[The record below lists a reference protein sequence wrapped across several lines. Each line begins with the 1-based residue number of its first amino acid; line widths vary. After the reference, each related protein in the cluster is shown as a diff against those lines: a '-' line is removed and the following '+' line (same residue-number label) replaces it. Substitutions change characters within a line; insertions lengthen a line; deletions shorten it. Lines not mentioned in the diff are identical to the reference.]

1 ISVFLCITGLVA
13 FIQAFRGKANLGIDF
28 TGGTLLYL
36 KSEKPPSLDKI
47 RKVLSQEG
55 FKDFTLQ
62 DVKGENMLLLKL
74 KSSKETLTEDVNKIL
89 VTLKSKAP
97 EYKFSLLAKEEIG
110 ATISKELKKKATLA
124 ILGALLGIIL
134 YLTFRFNFHFGLAA
148 GIATFHDVLVTLGIF
163 YLLGKEINLLFITAL
178 LTLAGYSLTD
188 TVVIFDRIREN
199 ILNKKFK
206 NFDKLINTSIN
217 EMLARTIITTITTLF
232 GSLSLLI
239 FGGIVIRDFA
249 LALTIGFIV
258 GTYSSIF
265 IASPIL
271 KTLHK
276 GKVPDLT
283 PKEHLF

>member
-1 ISVFLCITGLVA
+1 M
-13 FIQAFRGKANLGIDF
+13 
-28 TGGTLLYL
+28 LLYL
-36 KSEKPPSLDKI
+36 KSEIPPSLDKI

-55 FKDFTLQ
+55 FKDFSLQ

-74 KSSKETLTEDVNKIL
+74 KSSKETLTEDVNKIMA
-89 VTLKSKAP
+89 TLKSKVP

-110 ATISKELKKKATLA
+110 ATISKELKKKATFA

-148 GIATFHDVLVTLGIF
+148 GIATFHDVLVTLAVF

-206 NFDKLINTSIN
+206 KFDSLINTSIN
-217 EMLARTIITTITTLF
+217 EMLARTVITTITTLF

-258 GTYSSIF
+258 GTYSSVF

-271 KTLHK
+271 KALHK
-276 GKVPDLT
+276 GKIPDLT
-283 PKEHLF
+283 LKEHLL

>member
-1 ISVFLCITGLVA
+1 
-13 FIQAFRGKANLGIDF
+13 
-28 TGGTLLYL
+28 
-36 KSEKPPSLDKI
+36 
-47 RKVLSQEG
+47 
-55 FKDFTLQ
+55 
-62 DVKGENMLLLKL
+62 MLLLKL

-89 VTLKSKAP
+89 TTLKSKFP
-97 EYKFSLLAKEEIG
+97 EYNFALLGKEEIG

-134 YLTFRFNFHFGLAA
+134 YLTFRFNFNFGVAA
-148 GIATFHDVLVTLGIF
+148 GIATFHDVLFTLAIF

-199 ILNKKFK
+199 ILNRKSKD
-206 NFDKLINTSIN
+206 FDELVNISIN
-217 EMLARTIITTITTLF
+217 EVLARTLITTITTLF
-232 GSLSLLI
+232 GSVSLLV

-271 KTLHK
+271 KVLHK
-276 GKVPDLT
+276 GKVPELI
-283 PKEHLF
+283 PKERLF